1 MSYVNKSLQKKDAM
15 ALVTGK
21 PVYTDDLAPK
31 DCLIIKILRSP
42 YANAWVEEI
51 KTDTAMKVE
60 GMALILTWKDVPKR
74 RFASAGQTYPE
85 FSPYDRMILD
95 QHLRFVGDAVA
106 IVAGETEAA
115 VDLAMKRIKVK
126 YRVET
131 PVLDM
136 HIAKD
141 NPVLVHPEE
150 DWESKFPVGAD
161 NKRNLAAKGHEEM
174 GDIDKVLSECKYTVD
189 EVYHT

>member
-1 MSYVNKSLQKKDAM
+1 MKYVNQPVRKTDAM

-31 DCLIIKILRSP
+31 DCLIVKILRSP
-42 YANAWVEEI
+42 HANAWVEDI
-51 KTDTAMKVE
+51 KTGNAEKVA
-60 GMALILTWKDVPKR
+60 GIACILTYKDVPQKR
-74 RFASAGQTYPE
+74 ITLAGQPAPE
-85 FSPYDRMILD
+85 MSPDDRLIID
-95 QHLRFVGDAVA
+95 RHVSFVGDVVA
-106 IVAGETEAA
+106 IVAGETEDA
-115 VDLAMKRIKVK
+115 VDKALKRIKVQ
-126 YRVET
+126 YRVEA

-136 HIAKD
+136 HTAKD

-174 GDIDKVLSECKYTVD
+174 GDID
-189 EVYHT
+189 